1 MKIIEYQNK
10 ISEKAEDLK
19 IYLVK
24 KGKYLVIAPTGGGK
38 TYTVINGFNELSRI
52 YKDYYFII
60 ACPNRVQNEQN
71 EKSYPHCEIYS
82 LVGGNKVHEDRTK
95 ISMVYEKANE
105 IIDNHFIN
113 ENMKIVLVIDEAHEL
128 IYSDKKD
135 FRHKAISQ
143 LEELESKCH
152 TVMHLTATP
161 RPNLYLYEY
170 DDIVKFEPINRKDI
184 NNIGKFLALRSPDS
198 KQTLCDSIKKF
209 LSQNYK
215 ILLHYNNIEDS
226 RNLQVL
232 LQENFKGKKI
242 SLYNSNRETTRQEE
256 YKRIHKS
263 ITEDSLIPGDID
275 ILITSSKITNGTNI
289 NNKGF
294 IPIMYVDSKIHFNL
308 DMAEQF
314 YPRLREGTDLAL
326 LIYQDTEG
334 KGDIIKLDDIIKSET
349 EKAECGIKAI
359 EFTFNM
365 MKQCTDEPSKEIKKL
380 LDANKWSYKVGTNLY
395 SFIEY
400 DEEKDTVFINKK
412 KLVRYCIGVS
422 DTSLLNDSQEL
433 LKKLESRIKADTL
446 SCGIDLP
453 GANKDS
459 QKLKESKA
467 NKKASKK
474 EYKEE
479 KISELKTMIQDEDN
493 KKILKTYLTQY
504 KDESEDLKLKLTKS
518 SMAEDLRELV
528 DELEQEETI
537 FKSILRVCESNRI
550 HTDTESFRET
560 LSIYIDSGLDE
571 IEFKNRL
578 YVHWNNLDFKVFTS
592 IQNEYTTIRRTL
604 DEVKDKQGRLTEQI
618 QFDLCRKLFPKLK
631 YADSKKLRPGQK
643 SKLLQ
648 ELERV
653 YVFKKDGRVS
663 SLKNT
668 I

>member
-209 LSQNYK
+209 LSQDYK
-215 ILLHYNNIEDS
+215 ILLHYNNIDDS

-275 ILITSSKITNGTNI
+275 ILITSS
-289 NNKGF
+289 
-294 IPIMYVDSKIHFNL
+294 
-308 DMAEQF
+308 
-314 YPRLREGTDLAL
+314 R
-326 LIYQDTEG
+326 
-334 KGDIIKLDDIIKSET
+334 
-349 EKAECGIKAI
+349 
-359 EFTFNM
+359 
-365 MKQCTDEPSKEIKKL
+365 
-380 LDANKWSYKVGTNLY
+380 
-395 SFIEY
+395 
-400 DEEKDTVFINKK
+400 
-412 KLVRYCIGVS
+412 
-422 DTSLLNDSQEL
+422 
-433 LKKLESRIKADTL
+433 
-446 SCGIDLP
+446 
-453 GANKDS
+453 
-459 QKLKESKA
+459 
-467 NKKASKK
+467 
-474 EYKEE
+474 
-479 KISELKTMIQDEDN
+479 
-493 KKILKTYLTQY
+493 
-504 KDESEDLKLKLTKS
+504 
-518 SMAEDLRELV
+518 
-528 DELEQEETI
+528 
-537 FKSILRVCESNRI
+537 
-550 HTDTESFRET
+550 
-560 LSIYIDSGLDE
+560 
-571 IEFKNRL
+571 
-578 YVHWNNLDFKVFTS
+578 
-592 IQNEYTTIRRTL
+592 
-604 DEVKDKQGRLTEQI
+604 
-618 QFDLCRKLFPKLK
+618 
-631 YADSKKLRPGQK
+631 
-643 SKLLQ
+643 
-648 ELERV
+648 
-653 YVFKKDGRVS
+653 
-663 SLKNT
+663 
-668 I
+668 